1 MLKIW
6 GRPNSINVQKVMW
19 TVGELGLDHERIDV
33 GGAFGGLD
41 TESYGRLNPNRK
53 IPVLEDGGIVVWESQ
68 ACVRYLAARY
78 GAGGLWADDPGV
90 RALADRWMDW
100 KITTV
105 MPFLHVCFWGLI
117 RTPEADRDMAAIE
130 AAAENLGDVWRIL
143 DGHMAD
149 QRSAGLDFVA
159 GDRLTMGD
167 IPLGAAFYRY
177 VSLPI
182 GRPTLPH
189 VEAWYDRLTTRTP
202 FQTHVMIAVT

>member
-19 TVGELGLDHERIDV
+19 TVGELGLEHERIDV

-41 TESYGRLNPNRK
+41 TDDYGRKNPNRK
-53 IPVLEDGGIVVWESQ
+53 IPVVEDGATLVWESQ

-78 GAGGLWADDPGV
+78 GAGGLFADDPAE

-105 MPFLHVCFWGLI
+105 SPHLHICFWGLI
-117 RTPEADRDMAAIE
+117 RTPEADRDMAAIAK
-130 AAAENLGDVWRIL
+130 AAKDLGEVWKIL
-143 DGHMAD
+143 DDH
-149 QRSAGLDFVA
+149 LDGKLFVV
-159 GDRLTMGD
+159 GDTLTIGD

-177 VSLPI
+177 ASLPTE
-182 GRPTLPH
+182 RPSLPH
-189 VEAWYDRLTTRTP
+189 VETWYDRLKARAA
-202 FQTHVMIAVT
+202 FENHVMIPVT